1 MHEKMV
7 KKQDCW
13 QWKCVAVLL
22 QEQVR
27 KEMKQQNKEHVG
39 QASQLTLVRW
49 MMDQDHTGM
58 VMRYVKLRSLQ
69 AEKMT
74 KQAEVRKQTGMG
86 TWIAQKI
93 QCLPEKVD
101 LTKAAKE

>member
-1 MHEKMV
+1 
-7 KKQDCW
+7 
-13 QWKCVAVLL
+13 
-22 QEQVR
+22 
-27 KEMKQQNKEHVG
+27 
-39 QASQLTLVRW
+39 
-49 MMDQDHTGM
+49 
-58 VMRYVKLRSLQ
+58 
-69 AEKMT
+69 MT